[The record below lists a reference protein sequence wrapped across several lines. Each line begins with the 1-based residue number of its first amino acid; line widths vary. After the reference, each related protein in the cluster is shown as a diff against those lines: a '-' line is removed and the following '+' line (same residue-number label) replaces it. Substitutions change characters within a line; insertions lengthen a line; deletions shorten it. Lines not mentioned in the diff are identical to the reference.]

1 LAGASDRKTRSDK
14 SEDLQDLRVTM
25 HVVLGGKLV
34 DHRIFIEVLGFR
46 VHRKHFRGLRETRLD
61 VLPALILFLV
71 F

>member
-1 LAGASDRKTRSDK
+1 
-14 SEDLQDLRVTM
+14 M